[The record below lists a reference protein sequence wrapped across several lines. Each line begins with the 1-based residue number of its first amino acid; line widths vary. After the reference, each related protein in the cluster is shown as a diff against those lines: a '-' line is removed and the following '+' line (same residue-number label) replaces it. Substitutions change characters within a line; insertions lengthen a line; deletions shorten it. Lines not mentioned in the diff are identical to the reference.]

1 MVIIM
6 QCRNVLPLLALCP
19 LIFAEPSNLLPEPST
34 TSWQTWAPSPIL
46 RMETSVDGGV
56 LTLKAKSPE
65 AYGKW
70 LTLVPKIEAGRT
82 YRFGVEYRP
91 SNVVNEDV
99 SIAAM
104 LSWYSDAGG
113 RKMLQRDYVDRVQA
127 TSEGWKRLERVIDA
141 PAGAQSVK
149 VELSLRWA
157 RDGAVAWRKPVLH
170 VAEKPTPSKARIV
183 TTRMGPVSGAT
194 VESNLERM
202 SAIIDK
208 AGAQKPDL
216 ILLSETYVN
225 WGVKA
230 PLAKTAQLI
239 PGPATEMLARKARQ
253 YRSWIAASLNER
265 EGEHIYNTAVLL
277 DREGRIAGKYRKTHL
292 PLEEAERG
300 VTPGNDYAVVN
311 TDFGRVGLMV
321 CWDAWF
327 PEVTR
332 MLRLKGAEIVLLP
345 IAGDGDAKHWDVI
358 SRARAMD
365 NGVYLISSATVGKSA
380 SRIIDPSGDVLAET
394 MDGIATA
401 DIDLSREWRLRW
413 LSIGPGDGE
422 AKSLYIKE
430 RRPDTYRAL
439 TQ

>member
-1 MVIIM
+1 MV
-6 QCRNVLPLLALCP
+6 CRIGFSLLLFLQLA
-19 LIFAEPSNLLPEPST
+19 FSQSRNLVPEPST
-34 TSWQTWAPSPIL
+34 ASWQTWTPSPAL
-46 RMETSVDGGV
+46 RTEASVNAGV
-56 LTLKAKSPE
+56 LSLAAKTAE

-70 LTLVPKIEAGRT
+70 VTLVPKIEGGRA

-91 SNVVNEDV
+91 ANIGNEAV
-99 SIAAM
+99 SIGAM
-104 LSWYSDAGG
+104 LSWYSDEAGNE
-113 RKMLQRDYVDRVQA
+113 MLQRDFVDGLQNLG
-127 TSEGWKRLERVIDA
+127 EGWNRLERTLDA
-141 PAGAQSVK
+141 PASAQTVK
-149 VELSLRWA
+149 VELTLRWA
-157 RDGAVAWRKPVLH
+157 KDGAVLWRKPELH
-170 VAEKPTPSKARIV
+170 AVKKAAAAKARIV

-194 VESNLERM
+194 VDSNLARM
-202 SAIIDK
+202 SAILDK

-225 WGVKA
+225 WAVRA
-230 PLAKTAQLI
+230 PLAETAQSI
-239 PGPATEMLARKARQ
+239 PGPATELLARKARQ

-265 EGEHIYNTAVLL
+265 EGQHIYNTAVLL

-300 VTPGNDYAVVN
+300 VTPGNDYTVVN

-327 PEVTR
+327 PEVAR
-332 MLRLKGAEIVLLP
+332 ILRLKGAEIVLLP
-345 IAGDGDAKHWDVI
+345 LAGDGDARHWDVI

-365 NGVYLISSATVGKSA
+365 NGVYLISSATVAKSP
-380 SRIIDPSGDVLAET
+380 SRIIDPSGEVLAET

-430 RRPDTYRAL
+430 RRPDTYGSL
-439 TQ
+439 TR